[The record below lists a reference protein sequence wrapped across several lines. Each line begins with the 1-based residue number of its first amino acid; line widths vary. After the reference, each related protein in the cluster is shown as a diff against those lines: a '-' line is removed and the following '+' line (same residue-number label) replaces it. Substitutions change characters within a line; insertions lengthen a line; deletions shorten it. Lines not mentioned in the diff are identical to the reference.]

1 MEISQIEV
9 SEDEVMERLSDLG
22 TTKACGPDKIPAHLL
37 KEFSEQIAPR
47 MCSLVNHSLSLGQ
60 IPLE

>member
-22 TTKACGPDKIPAHLL
+22 TTKACGPDKSPAHLL
-37 KEFSEQIAPR
+37 KDREGVQRANSTPHVFP
-47 MCSLVNHSLSLGQ
+47 C
-60 IPLE
+60 

>member
-22 TTKACGPDKIPAHLL
+22 TTKSMRSRQNSSSSAEGVQRANSTLHVFPC
-37 KEFSEQIAPR
+37 
-47 MCSLVNHSLSLGQ
+47 
-60 IPLE
+60 